1 MTKRHATTFEFP
13 ASYHQHLQ
21 QAGASSRLAGGLR
34 SPEDFNPAAA
44 AYNPATPSN
53 PRRGAMTQPSPSSHW
68 SGPFPPPP
76 PPPPPFPPPLSS
88 LTSRSSRAKSSSSSP
103 SPPAAAAAASA
114 IAGKDYFASP
124 FPPPPAPPQHISAS
138 RFGGIVSDRC
148 AYQVHNY
155 SFAVY
160 YHLCI
165 SALQFFQA
173 PFKSR
178 PVAAADALR
187 REWERLSVNR
197 PSATTAPARNLYKP
211 KEVSDKSTPEFVFR
225 VPICQGSL
233 KY

>member
-103 SPPAAAAAASA
+103 SPPGAAAAASA

-148 AYQVHNY
+148 AY
-155 SFAVY
+155 SFICRLLSLMYFRVTV
-160 YHLCI
+160 L
-165 SALQFFQA
+165 SSTLQITTGGGSGRPQA
-173 PFKSR
+173 G
-178 PVAAADALR
+178 VAKALR
-187 REWERLSVNR
+187 QSPLRYHR
-197 PSATTAPARNLYKP
+197 PGMQPLQAQRG
-211 KEVSDKSTPEFVFR
+211 VR
-225 VPICQGSL
+225 
-233 KY
+233 

>member
-1 MTKRHATTFEFP
+1 MIAKRHATTFEFP

-53 PRRGAMTQPSPSSHW
+53 SRRGAMTQPSPSSHW

-103 SPPAAAAAASA
+103 SPPAAAASA

-148 AYQVHNY
+148 ARQAQFNLPEDYNILTMYFRVTVL
-155 SFAVY
+155 S
-160 YHLCI
+160 
-165 SALQFFQA
+165 STLQITTGGGSGRPQA
-173 PFKSR
+173 GAGK
-178 PVAAADALR
+178 ALR
-187 REWERLSVNR
+187 QSPLCYHR
-197 PSATTAPARNLYKP
+197 PDIQPLQAQRG
-211 KEVSDKSTPEFVFR
+211 F
-225 VPICQGSL
+225 
-233 KY
+233 